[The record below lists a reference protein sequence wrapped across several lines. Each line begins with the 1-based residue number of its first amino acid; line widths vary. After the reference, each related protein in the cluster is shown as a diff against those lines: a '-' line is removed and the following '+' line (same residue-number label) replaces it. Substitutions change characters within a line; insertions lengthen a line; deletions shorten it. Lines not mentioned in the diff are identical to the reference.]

1 MRVYDKRIMGKTGEG
16 MEALVRRKAYGFANS
31 KGNGNSTYPA
41 TETAALKQ
49 GLWYVVLYSKRR

>member
-1 MRVYDKRIMGKTGEG
+1 MGKTGEG